1 MKAVR
6 AGALALLL
14 GTLSCG
20 HTKTTDATSPST
32 PEKAEE
38 RTPPA
43 DHPDRV
49 SSGQAVRE
57 STGAAK
63 RDTPAETKGIPV
75 AASPEGLLAPGGE
88 SQIRDK
94 LSDGGYLDKKDEHAS
109 MDAGLRKFQKAHDLP
124 ETGIPDHKTVSAL
137 GLDPGRIFKHAE

>member
-1 MKAVR
+1 MTALR
-6 AGALALLL
+6 AGALTLLL
-14 GTLSCG
+14 GTLGCG
-20 HTKTTDATSPST
+20 HTKTTDAVSPSA

-49 SSGQAVRE
+49 GGGQAARE
-57 STGAAK
+57 NPGAR
-63 RDTPAETKGIPV
+63 RDNPAETKGIPV
-75 AASPEGLLAPGGE
+75 AASPEGLLAPGAE

-109 MDAGLRKFQKAHDLP
+109 VDAGLRKFQKAHDLP

-137 GLDPGRIFKHAE
+137 GLDPGRIFKHAD

>member
-1 MKAVR
+1 MSALR
-6 AGALALLL
+6 AAALALLL
-14 GTLSCG
+14 GTLGCG
-20 HTKTTDATSPST
+20 HAKTTDATSPSA

-49 SSGQAVRE
+49 SGGHASGE
-57 STGAAK
+57 GAAK
-63 RDTPAETKGIPV
+63 RDNPAETKGIPV
-75 AASPEGLLAPGGE
+75 ASSPAGLLAPGAE

-94 LSDGGYLDKKDEHAS
+94 LSDAGYLDKKDEHTS
-109 MDAGLRKFQKAHDLP
+109 LDAGLRKFQKAHDLP

-137 GLDPGRIFKHAE
+137 GLDPGRVFKHAE